1 MSEERIMNE
10 YGPRLS
16 HLEGQ
21 VGGLS
26 VQVQGLSAG
35 MTELGHKL
43 DRLFERS
50 GNQPVN
56 WGWVTTAVVSLG
68 AFIMLYTNP
77 IKEDGQRREEMMMQ
91 NIHDIHE
98 LEIREAAQAEQIK
111 ALEKELDALR

>member
-1 MSEERIMNE
+1 MSEDRIVNE

-21 VGGLS
+21 VGGLA
-26 VQVQGLSAG
+26 VQVQGLSTS
-35 MTELGHKL
+35 MVELGHKL

-50 GNQPVN
+50 GSQPVN

-77 IKEDGQRREEMMMQ
+77 IKEDGLRREEMVMK
-91 NIHDIHE
+91 NTEEIHE
-98 LEIREAAQAEQIK
+98 LRTLEAAQAEQIK